1 MKYSGSV
8 EARMAIECKAQRAA
22 NEKTYK
28 FIAHS
33 PIKRLFETTLHQARQ
48 VSGAFYLNLLSHN
61 REWIKLIFAERAAVS
76 LRLRRGELPL
86 EPVSAHTQ
94 FARNCAI

>member
-1 MKYSGSV
+1 MQGAKSSQ
-8 EARMAIECKAQRAA
+8 RKA
-22 NEKTYK
+22 YK

-61 REWIKLIFAERAAVS
+61 RE
-76 LRLRRGELPL
+76 
-86 EPVSAHTQ
+86 
-94 FARNCAI
+94 